1 MKKTFLLSSIFVL
14 LLTVT
19 GFAKKTNIPKEQ
31 KILIQ
36 TTAGNVMVKLYN
48 QTPLHRDNFIKL
60 VNSNF
65 FDSVLFHRVISEFMI
80 QGGDPNS
87 KKALPDAMLG
97 DGDVGYK
104 IPAELK
110 IPELF
115 HKKGAL
121 AAAREGDNVN
131 PEKASSGCQFYIVVG
146 KIFTDKD
153 LDMLQLSRKQT
164 IRTSNYQKMM
174 KGKQIQVEKY
184 KHTLEY
190 GKLKALNDSVMVQ
203 LEEKMKTD
211 TSYIFTSKQ
220 REIYKTKG
228 GTPHL
233 DANYTVF
240 GEIISGMDVVEKIS
254 KVKTNKLDRP
264 IKDVR
269 ILKMTLIK

>member
-87 KKALPDAMLG
+87 KYAQPDVMLG
-97 DGDVGYK
+97 NGDVGYK
-104 IPAELK
+104 IPAEFK

-153 LDMLQLSRKQT
+153 LDKLQLSRKQT
-164 IRTSNYQKMM
+164 IHSSIYQKMM
-174 KGKQIQVEKY
+174 KGKQIQAEVY
-184 KHTLEY
+184 KQTHDY
-190 GKLKALNDSVMVQ
+190 SKLKALNDSVMLQ
-203 LEEKMKTD
+203 IEEKMKTE
-211 TSYIFTSKQ
+211 TSYMFTPKQ
-220 REIYKTKG
+220 RETYKTKG

-240 GEIISGMDVVEKIS
+240 GEIISGMEVVEKIS
-254 KVKTNKLDRP
+254 KEKTNKLDRP
-264 IKDVR
+264 INDVR
-269 ILKMTLIK
+269 IIKMTLIK